1 MNTNSPNPVLPNL
14 PANSPANNAASS
26 VLSSPANSVT
36 DTAVV
41 SAVNSASGPVP
52 ARGYSIAGLPRA
64 MFKAIRPHQAPK
76 NLFVFAA
83 LVFTGNLFN
92 PHRFGLTVIAFV
104 LFTLTAGSIYLVND
118 ILDVEQDRRHPRKC
132 RRPVA
137 SGALPVRV
145 AWVEFAALA
154 LGSLGAAFALRPI
167 FGMALLGYFGLQI
180 AYCLYLK
187 HVVLIDVFTIA
198 VGFVLRAVAGA
209 LVISV
214 SISHW
219 LLLCT
224 LMLALF
230 LGFGKRRQEIVLLG
244 ENAGQHRANLDEYSK
259 PLLDQIINIV
269 VGITIVCYAVYTIES
284 GTAHRHTHLWMTVP
298 IVIYALFRYM
308 YLVYQKGWG
317 GAPDEVLQK
326 DRVLQGAI
334 VVWFLLIMLLFR
346 FDNGSLMMLIN

>member
-1 MNTNSPNPVLPNL
+1 MNTDTTNPVLPNL
-14 PANSPANNAASS
+14 PSATPAADAANPVNHTRRTSAASGA
-26 VLSSPANSVT
+26 ANI
-36 DTAVV
+36 A
-41 SAVNSASGPVP
+41 P
-52 ARGYSIAGLPRA
+52 ARTFSFAGLPKA

-92 PHRFGLTVIAFV
+92 PHRLSLSIAAFV
-104 LFTLTAGSIYLVND
+104 LFTLTAGSIYLLND
-118 ILDVEQDRRHPRKC
+118 ILDVEQDRQHPRKC
-132 RRPVA
+132 KRPIA

-145 AWVEFAALA
+145 AWIEFAVLA
-154 LGSLGAAFALRPI
+154 AGSLGAAFALRPL
-167 FGMALLGYFGLQI
+167 FGMALSGYFVLQI

-198 VGFVLRAVAGA
+198 IGFVLRAVAGA
-209 LVISV
+209 FVIHV

-244 ENAGQHRANLDEYSK
+244 EDAGRHRANLDEYSK

-269 VGITIVCYAVYTIES
+269 VGITIVCYAVYSVES

-298 IVIYALFRYM
+298 VVIYALFRYM

-334 VVWFLLIMLLFR
+334 VVWFLLIMLLFK
-346 FDNGSLMMLIN
+346 FDNGSWATLIN

>member
-1 MNTNSPNPVLPNL
+1 MNTDSPNPALPNMPVSNSADNAANSAL
-14 PANSPANNAASS
+14 NSPASGAS
-26 VLSSPANSVT
+26 

-41 SAVNSASGPVP
+41 SALNSAANTLP
-52 ARGYSIAGLPRA
+52 ANAFSAAGLPRA

-137 SGALPVRV
+137 SGALPICY
-145 AWVEFAALA
+145 AWIEFAVLA
-154 LGSLGAAFALRPI
+154 LGSLGAAFRLRPI
-167 FGMALLGYFGLQI
+167 FGMALLGYFVLQI

-198 VGFVLRAVAGA
+198 IGFVLRAVAGA

-244 ENAGQHRANLDEYSK
+244 EAAGQHRANLDEYSK

-269 VGITIVCYAVYTIES
+269 VGITIVCYAVYSIES

-334 VVWFLLIMLLFR
+334 VVWFLLIMLLFK
-346 FDNGSLMMLIN
+346 FDNGSWMTLIN